1 MALLFLSRE
10 VLGVVGGFVS
20 SIFIYAS
27 TTPFTTRRRAE
38 DPRGKMKRLDVPFQL
53 LPPLER
59 RPTVT
64 NQRSLLRVRQ
74 VEMVRVRHW
83 TMFVKKQ
90 LPDSNLL
97 LRNPQPLRYRSYC
110 AAAWDF
116 CRP

>member
-53 LPPLER
+53 LSPLER

-64 NQRSLLRVRQ
+64 NQRLLLRVQQ
-74 VEMVRVRHW
+74 VEMVRMRHW
-83 TMFVKKQ
+83 IMDMIKPI
-90 LPDSNLL
+90 PDSNLL
-97 LRNPQPLRYRSYC
+97 RRSPQPQRYRSYR
-110 AAAWDF
+110 AVAWDF